1 MNSINNQNIARFI
14 AQLYRERNKTEAP
27 PELLNAWTN
36 LSDVEIQTQLSG
48 LFASWGKSVHDLQLA
63 KSRFLQAQQR
73 TQALN
78 TSTYSTSP
86 TNSKTAYTTSQY
98 PTYPETKTNGKKM
111 ILGVLFFLFVAV
123 GGFFVYHYI
132 KYNALTRIY
141 AITENIAVRNKEGK
155 LVGRMDLYPKTGT
168 EEKSYSNLR
177 ALDNQVYQIQ
187 PEGSNKV
194 YPSRKAL
201 MDDASFSD
209 YLWNNEDKI
218 CYVNVNYIVNDKK
231 EFKLFQNAFKEI
243 QNVKSDND
251 KLNASIRKI
260 IVGAMAQDASLEN
273 SFLLSRANG
282 LSAGSLKNTISF
294 LVQSISKNGDAVV
307 IAGLDNGSYYRFSG
321 NTNEDKFNPPTIIQ
335 LQTEDGAQ
343 GPLSGN
349 YRFIKSGSDW
359 RLYSVDKK
367 ETIDYALDMNNA
379 QGLFVYK
386 PIVTTPSPEEI
397 EQQEEDINNAYQ
409 ESLEPVTPPTSGNNI
424 PGN

>member
-1 MNSINNQNIARFI
+1 MNSINNQNIAPFI

-27 PELLNAWTN
+27 TELLNAWTN
-36 LSDVEIQTQLSG
+36 LSDAEIQTQLSG
-48 LFASWGKSVHDLQLA
+48 LFASWDKTEQDLQIA

-73 TQALN
+73 TQVSN
-78 TSTYSTSP
+78 TSSYSPPP
-86 TNSKTAYTTSQY
+86 TNTNTAYTSTNY
-98 PTYPETKTNGKKM
+98 PAYPETKSNGKKM
-111 ILGVLFFLFVAV
+111 VFGILFFLLVAV

-132 KYNALTRIY
+132 KYQALTRIY
-141 AITENIAVRNKEGK
+141 AITENIAVRSKDGK
-155 LVGRMDLYPKTGT
+155 LVARMDLYPKTGT

-201 MDDASFSD
+201 MDDATFSD

-231 EFKLFQNAFKEI
+231 EFNLFQNAFKEI

-251 KLNASIRKI
+251 KLNATIRKV
-260 IVGAMAQDASLEN
+260 IVGSMAQDASLES

-282 LSAGSLKNTISF
+282 LNAGNLKNTISF
-294 LVQSISKNGDAVV
+294 LIQTINKNGDVV
-307 IAGLDNGSYYRFSG
+307 VLAGLDNGSYYRFSG

-335 LQTEDGAQ
+335 LQTEDGTQ

-349 YRFIKSGSDW
+349 YRFIKSGVDW

-367 ETIDYALDMNNA
+367 ETIDYALDMNNI

-386 PIVTTPSPEEI
+386 PIITAPSQEEI
-397 EQQEEDINNAYQ
+397 EQQEEQINNAYQ
-409 ESLEPVTPPTSGNNI
+409 ESLEPITPPSSGNNM